1 MTAPMAADSDED
13 QPAQPKAT
21 NVIPAFVGSVAH
33 PRRDRSMGAI
43 LLDAG
48 RITLEEAERI
58 LQAQRDQGLRFGD
71 AGKALGLLE
80 HKDIEFALSRQFE
93 YPNLIPGDT
102 KVSEKVVAAFHP
114 SRPQVEALR
123 ALRSQLLLRWF
134 DNDPARR
141 ALTIVSAAS
150 QEGRSYIAANL
161 AVVFSQ
167 LAERTLLIDAD
178 LRNPCQHELFG
189 VDNRLGLS
197 AVLSGRAGTETV
209 QAIPGLKLSVLP
221 AGAPPPNPQE
231 LLARPAFARLLDE
244 LATQFDIILLDSP
257 PASLAADAQ
266 ILTVRTGAALLV
278 ARTNATRTWRV
289 QGISDKV
296 LEAKATIVGSVLND
310 Y

>member
-1 MTAPMAADSDED
+1 MAADSDED

-21 NVIPAFVGSVAH
+21 NVIPAFVGGVAH
-33 PRRDRSMGAI
+33 PRRDRSVGAI

-58 LQAQRDQGLRFGD
+58 LQAQRDRGLRFGD

-80 HKDIEFALSRQFE
+80 QKDIEFALSRQFE
-93 YPNLIPGDT
+93 YPYLVPGDT

-123 ALRSQLLLRWF
+123 VLRSQLLLRWF

-141 ALTIVSAAS
+141 ALAVISAAS
-150 QEGRSYIAANL
+150 KEGRSYIAANL

-178 LRNPCQHELFG
+178 LRNPSQHELFG

-197 AVLSGRAGTETV
+197 AVLSGRAGLETV

-221 AGAPPPNPQE
+221 AGTPPPNPQE
-231 LLARPAFARLLDE
+231 LLARPGFARLLDE

-266 ILTVRTGAALLV
+266 IITVRTGAALLV
-278 ARTNATRTWRV
+278 ARTNATRIWRV
-289 QGISDKV
+289 QGISDRV
-296 LEAKATIVGSVLND
+296 LEAKATIIGSVLND